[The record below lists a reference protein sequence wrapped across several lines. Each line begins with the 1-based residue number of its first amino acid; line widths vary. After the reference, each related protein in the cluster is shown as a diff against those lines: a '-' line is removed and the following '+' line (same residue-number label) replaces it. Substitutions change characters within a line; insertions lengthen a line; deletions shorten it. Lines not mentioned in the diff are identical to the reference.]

1 MKSRFTLLIFF
12 TLYMSSFAADP
23 VDIKS
28 ILSGVTVYLNG
39 ARISRVADVTVPKG
53 NTAFR
58 FSDLPANLDDQSI
71 QVKGEGNFVILSI
84 VHETNYLSRQRKSS
98 MHKMLEDSLKIYE
111 DQLAWISSYKDIL
124 NSEENMLYANQ
135 VIGSKDK
142 GLVLNDLKLAVDYYR
157 TRLSEIKKE
166 EIKLS
171 RQAIE
176 TTEKK
181 ERIKNQLDVLNVK
194 LSEPTSDVL
203 VNVSADKPVTG
214 NLQISYTV
222 YEAGWVPAYDVRA
235 KDIQNPVHLF
245 YNAKVYQNTGED
257 WNKVLLKLST
267 ADPRQSGVKPDLQPW
282 FLDFMQP
289 VIYSRQYNTVTLHT
303 SMDAEVAAAPM
314 EVKKS
319 EATLAAG
326 YVSVNENQT
335 NLEFAIKIP
344 YDVPSDNKQYTI
356 NIQDLTLPATYEY
369 YCAPKLDRDAFLLAR
384 ITGWEDYNLLSG
396 EMNLFFE
403 DTYVGK
409 SQLDV
414 RNTKDTLDL
423 SLGRDKSIVVTRVK
437 MKDFTSEKVIG
448 SNKKETRAWEI
459 TIRNNKK
466 QSVDLKIEDQL
477 PVSMNKDIEI
487 SGLDYSG
494 GALNKETGLI
504 TWRQKIEPSV
514 EKKLRVSFEVKYP
527 KDRVVYLE

>member
-1 MKSRFTLLIFF
+1 MKSRFILVIFF
-12 TLYMSSFAADP
+12 TLYLSSFAAEP
-23 VDIKS
+23 VEIKS
-28 ILSGVTVYLNG
+28 ILTGVTVYLNG
-39 ARISRVADVTVPKG
+39 ARISRVADVNVPKG
-53 NTAFR
+53 STTFR
-58 FSDLPANLDDQSI
+58 FTGLPASLDDQSI
-71 QVKGEGNFVILSI
+71 QVKGEGSFVILSI
-84 VHETNYLSRQRKSS
+84 VHETNYLSSQKKSQ

-111 DQLAWISSYKDIL
+111 DQLAWINSYKDIL
-124 NSEENMLYANQ
+124 NKEENMLMANQ
-135 VIGSKDK
+135 EIGSKEK

-157 TRLSEIKKE
+157 SRLSEIKKE

-176 TTEKK
+176 TTEKRD
-181 ERIKNQLDVLNVK
+181 RIKNQLDVLNVK

-203 VNVSADKPVTG
+203 VNVSSDKPATG

-222 YEAGWVPAYDVRA
+222 YEAGWTPAYDVRA
-235 KDIQNPVHLF
+235 KDIQSPVHLF

-257 WNKVLLKLST
+257 WNKAMLKLST
-267 ADPRQSGVKPDLQPW
+267 ADPRQRGEKPYLQPW
-282 FLDFMQP
+282 FLDFQQP
-289 VIYSRQYNTVTLHT
+289 IIYSRQFNTVVTVEDRME
-303 SMDAEVAAAPM
+303 SEAAPM
-314 EVKKS
+314 ELKKS
-319 EATLAAG
+319 EAPTAAG
-326 YVSVNENQT
+326 YVTVNENQT
-335 NLEFAIKIP
+335 NLEFAIIIP

-437 MKDFTSEKVIG
+437 MKDFTSQKIIG
-448 SNKKETRAWEI
+448 SNKKESRAWEI

-466 QSVDLKIEDQL
+466 QAVDLKLEDQL

-494 GALNKETGLI
+494 GALNKETGII

-527 KDRVVYLE
+527 RDKVVYLE